1 MRDVMK
7 VAIVLLGIAVAAPGY
22 AQEPVSTEGAVVV
35 GDPLGEQKVVC
46 KKQKATGTRFEKKT
60 CMTSRQWDAVREQNR
75 RDAKE
80 LIDRPEINNN
90 RG

>member
-7 VAIVLLGIAVAAPGY
+7 VAIVLLGVAVAAPVS
-22 AQEPVSTEGAVVV
+22 AQDSQDVVVV
-35 GDPLGEQKVVC
+35 GEPLEADQRVVC

-60 CMTSRQWDAVREQNR
+60 CMTARQWEATREQNR
-75 RDAKE
+75 RDLKE
-80 LIDRPEINNN
+80 MIDRPEVNNN